1 MANLSRCL
9 QYYIHDRMNNN
20 PAWKGLKVIA
30 AAYDPIGYIPITQLT
45 FDLKLLPLIS
55 QCIGTIH

>member
-9 QYYIHDRMNNN
+9 QYYIHERMNNN

-30 AAYDPIGYIPITQLT
+30 AAYDPIGHIPITQLT

-55 QCIGTIH
+55 